1 MVPGRVADPVR
12 QTPVAL
18 APVYA
23 VDVVVVVVAREE
35 GAPHRHRVRHRVGR
49 LLPHQA
55 AKLLQE
61 ERQIVINDRF
71 NSTNTCMC

>member
-1 MVPGRVADPVR
+1 MS
-12 QTPVAL
+12 L
-18 APVYA
+18 AAVDA

-61 ERQIVINDRF
+61 ERQIVINDWF
-71 NSTNTCMC
+71 SYTIMC